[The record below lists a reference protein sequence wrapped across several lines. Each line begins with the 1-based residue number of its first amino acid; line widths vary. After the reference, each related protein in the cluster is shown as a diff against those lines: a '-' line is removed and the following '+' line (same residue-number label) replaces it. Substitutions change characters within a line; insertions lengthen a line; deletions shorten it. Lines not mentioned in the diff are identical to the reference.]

1 MAFEKRN
8 VISVCSTKL
17 LTQISFPLLP
27 IESEPSAN
35 KIMTAGNNNLHGT
48 LRSLS
53 KKYCSKA
60 GHKRGPRGVIPA
72 YRNSLKPRNDKLQ
85 VVSIVP
91 VSGNDAAQAPTP
103 KGPLAPETKVNVE
116 TTAAKAVT
124 ATTNSATATTPAKE
138 QNTATKTTTTTI
150 LLRSKDLEE
159 YEKAENVQQEAL
171 KKIERAREKV
181 YKDQIQKVWGVYL
194 YGLKH
199 VLALNDLSNSPDSI
213 LPGNF

>member
-1 MAFEKRN
+1 
-8 VISVCSTKL
+8 
-17 LTQISFPLLP
+17 
-27 IESEPSAN
+27 
-35 KIMTAGNNNLHGT
+35 MTAGNNNLHGT

-60 GHKRGPRGVIPA
+60 GHKRGPRGGIPA

-103 KGPLAPETKVNVE
+103 KGSLAPETKANTE
-116 TTAAKAVT
+116 TPTATAVT
-124 ATTNSATATTPAKE
+124 ATSNSATATTPAKE
-138 QNTATKTTTTTI
+138 QTTATKTTTTTTTTTI

-159 YEKAENVQQEAL
+159 YEKAEKAQQEAL

-181 YKDQIQKVWGVYL
+181 FKDQIHEVWGVYL